1 MRKTKL
7 ESRSFGRN
15 SKLALALFYFLFSLF
30 VCQPAGAQ
38 APVSAERL
46 LELLTPGPVEASY
59 YKLAPGKADEWLA
72 RYRAQHLPILK
83 ELQREGRIVSITIYR
98 PVLHQGA
105 PEWDFKVV
113 LVWRDFAAFGDRA
126 HEEAV
131 ERRLFSDWEAHKK
144 DEQRRWEITTRHWD
158 DLMAALPA
166 E

>member
-1 MRKTKL
+1 MPTKKIEDRKKKMTAWIL
-7 ESRSFGRN
+7 PI
-15 SKLALALFYFLFSLF
+15 FYFLFSIF
-30 VCQPAGAQ
+30 VCLPAAGAQ
-38 APVSAERL
+38 TPAPA
-46 LELLTPGPVEASY
+46 PPAGPVVASY

-83 ELQREGRIVSITIYR
+83 ELQREGRLVSITMYR
-98 PVLHQGA
+98 PLLHQGA

-131 ERRLFSDWEAHKK
+131 ERRLFADWEAHTK
-144 DEQRRWEITTRHWD
+144 DEQRRWEITARHWD
-158 DLMAALPA
+158 DLMAPLPA

>member
-30 VCQPAGAQ
+30 VCQPARAQ
-38 APVSAERL
+38 APPAA
-46 LELLTPGPVEASY
+46 GPVEASY

-83 ELQREGRIVSITIYR
+83 ELQREGRLVSITMYR

-144 DEQRRWEITTRHWD
+144 DEQRRWEITARHWD